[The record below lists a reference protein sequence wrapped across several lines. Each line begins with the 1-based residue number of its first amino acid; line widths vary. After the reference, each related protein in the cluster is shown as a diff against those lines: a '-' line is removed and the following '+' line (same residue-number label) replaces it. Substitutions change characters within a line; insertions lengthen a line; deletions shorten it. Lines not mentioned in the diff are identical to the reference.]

1 MGVRLIGMKRQRIP
15 MVETE
20 RLAREVSNGS
30 QELVR
35 RGTRRHGK
43 EQLMNE
49 LARLMAC
56 REVGSRGELVQ
67 IKVPVFDKAT
77 GRRFVSDPLSIVG
90 LEHPVLAIR
99 NVPQVPSY
107 GRQVIA
113 ARTDDSDDYF
123 RGSIAETRGTHPGS
137 TTSRKSYQPLRD
149 RWLEVSRAC
158 GPRIVRCRT
167 EMSAE
172 TVPIGG

>member
-35 RGTRRHGK
+35 RGTRRHGE

-56 REVGSRGELVQ
+56 REVGSR
-67 IKVPVFDKAT
+67 
-77 GRRFVSDPLSIVG
+77 S
-90 LEHPVLAIR
+90 
-99 NVPQVPSY
+99 
-107 GRQVIA
+107 
-113 ARTDDSDDYF
+113 
-123 RGSIAETRGTHPGS
+123 
-137 TTSRKSYQPLRD
+137 
-149 RWLEVSRAC
+149 
-158 GPRIVRCRT
+158 
-167 EMSAE
+167 
-172 TVPIGG
+172 